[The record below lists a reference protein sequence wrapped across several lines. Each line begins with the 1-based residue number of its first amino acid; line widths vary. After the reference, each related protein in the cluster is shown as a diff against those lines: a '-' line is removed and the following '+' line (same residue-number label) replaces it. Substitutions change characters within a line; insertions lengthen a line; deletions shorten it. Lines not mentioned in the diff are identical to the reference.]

1 MKQESASTIKHT
13 KRPDCK
19 LCDGLCC
26 IALSIKKGTEP
37 FKSAGDICAHLDCS
51 NGSCNIYKDRK
62 KDGLLVCED
71 YSCYGAGVVVSNWTK
86 ETFPGFDR
94 KILDEDYSVNS
105 YKWKEVADI
114 VDDLFLITAFVYQ
127 KINLIEKTLE
137 IEDLTDDSRTSAL
150 EIRTNLSNKLKDLLD
165 TSKDYYR
172 SELTSQMKRI
182 EIGSLTSELLDMEFK
197 FIVEKQNGERFEIY
211 LKQK

>member
-1 MKQESASTIKHT
+1 MKQESALTIKHT
-13 KRPDCK
+13 KTPDCK

-26 IALSIKKGTEP
+26 IALLIKKGKEP
-37 FKSAGDICAHLDCS
+37 FKFAGDICAHLNCS
-51 NGSCNIYKDRK
+51 NGTCNIHEERRGS
-62 KDGLLVCED
+62 GLGVCED
-71 YSCYGAGVVVSNWTK
+71 YSCYGAGVAVSNWTK

-94 KILDEDYSVNS
+94 RILDENYNVNS
-105 YKWKEVADI
+105 RKWKEVADI
-114 VDDLFLITAFVYQ
+114 VDDLFLITAFVYR

-137 IEDLTDDSRTSAL
+137 MKDLTDSSRTNVL

-182 EIGSLTSELLDMEFK
+182 EIESLTPELLDMEFK
-197 FIVEKQNGERFEIY
+197 FIVEKQNGKRFEIY